1 MKTDKQMEEE
11 GSNYTAHWPSLARD
25 HPDIPLEKKFE
36 EISKWLDGL
45 SCAEKQD
52 VTLSARQEDTCK
64 WLFDTAQYKAWKDG
78 QHGSLWL
85 RGKRETPF
93 KILLTILC

>member
-1 MKTDKQMEEE
+1 MKADKQMEEE

-52 VTLSARQEDTCK
+52 VTLLLRQEDTCK
-64 WLFDTAQYKAWKDG
+64 WLFDTTQYKVWEDG
-78 QHGSLWL
+78 GSESLWL
-85 RGKRETPF
+85 RGKRESF
-93 KILLTILC
+93 EILLTILY